1 MTRTDKG
8 VRRVAVADAVDLLQ
22 PGVDLMRER
31 GVDVSVPPPG
41 ETPEAM
47 VDRAAGAP
55 VLILG
60 LCRLGAAELG
70 RLAAGG
76 TRLIV
81 RAGIGYD
88 IVDLPAASAAG
99 VTVANVPDYCVDEV
113 ADHSLLLLLA
123 AQRRLGTLAGLWH
136 DGWAVADRLPTVSRV
151 AGATLGVVGL
161 GRIGTAVARRAA
173 GFGWRVVAHDPY
185 VTPDAFAAAAARP
198 VELDDLFAAADAI
211 TLHCP
216 LSAGNAHLVDARRL
230 GLVRRGA
237 VLVNTSRGG
246 LVDLDAVDAAVA
258 DGRLGAVAL
267 DVLDGEPDPPL
278 CHPLLSRPEVT
289 VTPHVAWYS
298 VAARHELAIKSA
310 EEALRWLDTGA
321 ARHPVNRP

>member
-22 PGVDLMRER
+22 PAVDLMRER

-41 ETPEAM
+41 EPPGAM

-60 LCRLGAAELG
+60 LCPLGEAELG
-70 RLAAGG
+70 RLAAAG

-88 IVDLPAASAAG
+88 IVDVPAATAAG

-123 AQRRLGTLAGLWH
+123 AQRRLTTLAGLWR

-161 GRIGTAVARRAA
+161 GRIGSAVARRAA

-185 VTPDAFAAAAARP
+185 VAPDAFAVAAP
-198 VELDDLFAAADAI
+198 VSLDELFRTADAI

-216 LSAGNAHLVDARRL
+216 LSPDNAHLVDARRL

-278 CHPLLSRPEVT
+278 RHPLLSRPEVT

-298 VAARHELAIKSA
+298 VAARHELAVKSA